1 MAYVKCLS
9 GRAVAVVAE
18 EAEPKNHQTK
28 LCATAIN
35 LRHECAYRVHFTNLL
50 T

>member
-1 MAYVKCLS
+1 M
-9 GRAVAVVAE
+9 VA

-35 LRHECAYRVHFTNLL
+35 LRHECAYRVHFNVDEIFKLEESFKSLGL